1 METEPAKV
9 TPVRRRNTR
18 AAIVAAAARVIAGH
32 GVRGLRVEEVARAAG
47 IATSL
52 LYYYFEDRA
61 ALVKAALDHANE
73 QAPTMLDDE
82 GAAGPARERL
92 IAALL
97 GELSDEAAVRDNSVV
112 WNEVSASAV
121 FEPALRADL
130 QRVTDAWNAKVA
142 RTIRAGVV
150 DGSIAGV
157 VDVEA
162 TAERLTSLIEGLS
175 LRWLAGTLSLERAR
189 ELLEQALRVELPAG

>member
-82 GAAGPARERL
+82 GAADPARERL

-97 GELSDEAAVRDNSVV
+97 DELSDEAAVRDNSVV